1 MTDSFER
8 RRTQTFTDA
17 ELDAFYSDAALY
29 LEQEEL
35 IERLGVELDPIH
47 IDRNESYSDK
57 ETSSGYGS
65 EDYETY
71 IITADKLNPFSL
83 IVAKE
88 EDFPVYFR
96 FSRPE
101 DLRELEASIK
111 QWLQDG
117 EQADLDERAMLDH
130 FREVDENRKDD

>member
-1 MTDSFER
+1 MTDNFER

-17 ELDAFYSDAALY
+17 ELEAFYADAALY

-47 IDRNESYSDK
+47 IDRNESNSEN
-57 ETSSGYGS
+57 ETPSGYGS
-65 EDYETY
+65 EDYDTY

-101 DLRELEASIK
+101 DLSELKDDIK
-111 QWLQDG
+111 KWIWGND
-117 EQADLDERAMLDH
+117 QAELDESAMLDH
-130 FREVDENRKDD
+130 FRKVDENRKDD